1 MPPATLDST
10 KKKAAG
16 ASKWLSR
23 LLFALLSVVLVVL
36 IMAPTAIKTGA
47 QQWLS
52 EQTQGAVTI
61 GEVKLNLFAGKFSL
75 RGLTIP
81 SRDTAQTPDTSI
93 EYASVEI
100 DMSALLRQEIV
111 VEGITLS
118 HARIIIDRT
127 KEQLEIAGITIPRTA
142 PDATAPTTATSS
154 TPKFA
159 INSIRLEAV
168 TLDYRSDDISKAITI
183 DDTTIKNISTL
194 QSADSIQVAV
204 TLEIDNSQIDYQ
216 GEVRLFTEEPS
227 LQGTLAVTRLNIA
240 SFNALIPQSEFV
252 INDVVVSLQTA
263 VSGMLPK
270 KGAPHFKIAGQSTL
284 SNIDIASRS
293 SGEPLLQLASIEFSK
308 IELEYP
314 HSKDP
319 SSDAMQVT
327 LNIGIDKG
335 RIDYQGE
342 LFVFADTPAFRGD
355 LNISAFDITPFS
367 PLIPLP
373 DLALNDLNA
382 SLQSTF
388 DGTFPK
394 QGSPILNL
402 TGHSTLNNLDI
413 TSTLHSDTYVKLKT
427 VEVKQIDVQY
437 PARISIGAIV
447 LKDLNSSIF
456 RDSEGNLLSK
466 PQTDPAATETATTT
480 PASQENTATPLALA
494 IDSLSIEG
502 NSSLLFKDAAV
513 TPEFNIK
520 LQPIALSVG
529 RIDTTQVNAET
540 PVSLSANIND
550 NGTIKMKGKVTPLAE
565 ELMVTLNTHLTGL
578 ALPTLS
584 PYTEKYIGY
593 ELRRGRLGVESDLSI
608 KSGQLQANNKL
619 TLTKLSIKE
628 SDPEK
633 AQGLI
638 KQLEMPL
645 DSALDLLR
653 DKDENITFTLPV
665 EGRLDDP
672 QFKLDGVIKLALGK
686 GMKMA
691 AMNYLAGALQPLGTI
706 LLAKDLFGV
715 ATKPRFKSLDF
726 NPGDANLSKEMQAYL
741 DKIGELLKKRPQLAI
756 TLCGIANG
764 SDRSTI
770 AEKEATVQQQRLH
783 ALAKTRG
790 DNART
795 YLIEQQDVALSRLFE
810 CNPKVKAN
818 TESNEGLIEGVEIF
832 L

>member
-1 MPPATLDST
+1 MSPATHHPT
-10 KKKAAG
+10 QKKASG
-16 ASKWLSR
+16 TRKWLSR
-23 LLFALLSVVLVVL
+23 LLFALLVL
-36 IMAPTAIKTGA
+36 IFVALTVAPVAIKTGA

-52 EQTQGAVTI
+52 EQTQSAVTI

-75 RGLTIP
+75 RGLTILP
-81 SRDTAQTPDTSI
+81 HDSAQTTATSI

-100 DMSALLRQEIV
+100 DMGALLNQEIV
-111 VEGITLS
+111 IEGITLS

-127 KEQLEIAGITIPRTA
+127 KVRLEIAGITIPQSA
-142 PDATAPTTATSS
+142 PDTAAPATTPSSAPR
-154 TPKFA
+154 FA
-159 INSIRLEAV
+159 INSIKLEAV

-194 QSADSIQVAV
+194 QAAESIQVAV
-204 TLEIDNSQIDYQ
+204 TLEFDNSQIDYQ
-216 GEVRLFTEEPS
+216 GEVRLFTDEPS
-227 LQGTLAVTRLNIA
+227 LQGTLAISRLNIA
-240 SFNALIPQSEFV
+240 SFNTLIPQSEFV
-252 INDVVVSLQTA
+252 INDLAVTLKTTVSA
-263 VSGMLPK
+263 MLPQ
-270 KGAPHFKIAGQSTL
+270 KGPPHFKITGQSTL
-284 SNIDIASRS
+284 SNIDITSSS
-293 SGEPLLQLASIEFSK
+293 SGDPLLQLASIELNK
-308 IELEYP
+308 IELQYP
-314 HSKDP
+314 HSKNP
-319 SSDAMQVT
+319 SSDAMQVA
-327 LNIGIDKG
+327 LNLGIDKG

-355 LNISAFDITPFS
+355 LNISAFDITPFT

-373 DLALNDLNA
+373 DLVLNDLNV

-388 DGTFPK
+388 DGTASK
-394 QGSPILNL
+394 QGSLRLNL

-413 TSTLHSDTYVKLKT
+413 TSTLHSATYVKLKT
-427 VEVKQIDVQY
+427 VEVKQIDIQY
-437 PARISIGAIV
+437 PTRISIGAIV

-466 PQTDPAATETATTT
+466 PQTDSAAESPATSIQT
-480 PASQENTATPLALA
+480 PQENAATPLALA

-529 RIDTTQVNAET
+529 RIDTTQVKAET

-578 ALPTLS
+578 ALPALS

-593 ELRRGRLGVESDLSI
+593 ELRRGRLSVESDLSI
-608 KSGQLQANNKL
+608 KSGQLQAKNRL
-619 TLTKLSIKE
+619 TLAKLSIKE

-633 AQGLI
+633 AKGLI

-653 DKDENITFTLPV
+653 DKEENITFTLPV

-672 QFKLDGVIKLALGK
+672 QFKLDGVIKLALGR

-691 AMNYLAGALQPLGTI
+691 AMNYLANALQPLGTI
-706 LLAKDLFGV
+706 LLAKDLLGV

-726 NPGDANLSKEMQAYL
+726 NPGEANLSKEMQAYL

-756 TLCGIANG
+756 TLCGIASG
-764 SDRSTI
+764 SDRSTM
-770 AEKEATVQQQRLH
+770 AEQEAAVQQQLLH

-790 DNART
+790 DNARA

-810 CNPKVKAN
+810 CNPKVKAH